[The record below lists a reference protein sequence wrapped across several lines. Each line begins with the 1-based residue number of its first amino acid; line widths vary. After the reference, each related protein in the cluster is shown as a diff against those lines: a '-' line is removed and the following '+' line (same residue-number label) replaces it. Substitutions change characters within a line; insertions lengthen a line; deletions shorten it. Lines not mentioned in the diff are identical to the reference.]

1 MPRPKAKLI
10 DQQLVARKGASIG
23 SVHRGYSKS
32 PRSFGVD
39 MTFFSY
45 GANSK
50 KPEVDSLRF

>member
-1 MPRPKAKLI
+1 MPTPKAKLI
-10 DQQLVARKGASIG
+10 DQQLVARKGASTG

-39 MTFFSY
+39 MTFFY